1 MSAQAAIFFDRDG
14 VLNDLVFNP
23 ATGAYEAPQRLADL
37 KPTPGLGSLLK
48 PLQDRGYQFFVVS
61 NQPDAAKGKSTLEE
75 LDAIHA
81 ALAQHLASE
90 GLEFRE
96 FFYCRHHP
104 QGIVPGLSGP
114 CECRKPSPYFVEQ
127 AIARYG
133 LDRQGSWFI
142 GDQDSDIQCGQAA
155 GLRTLQLRLPQS
167 ASKRGQAKPDL
178 NAENLVQGIGL
189 LREQLP

>member
-1 MSAQAAIFFDRDG
+1 MSAQPAIFFDRDG

-23 ATGAYEAPQRLADL
+23 ATGAYEAPQRLGDL
-37 KPTPGLGSLLK
+37 KPTPGLGALLK
-48 PLQDRGYQFFVVS
+48 PLQAQGFAFFVVS
-61 NQPDAAKGKSTLEE
+61 NQPDAAKGKSTLAE

-81 ALAQHLASE
+81 ALEQHLRGE

-104 QGIVPGLSGP
+104 QGVVPGLSGP
-114 CECRKPSPYFVEQ
+114 CECRKPSPFFVEQ
-127 AIARYG
+127 AIARHG
-133 LDRQGSWFI
+133 LDRKRSWFI

-167 ASKRGQAKPDL
+167 AAKRGQARPDFS
-178 NAENLVQGIGL
+178 ADDLVQGIGL